1 MPSPG
6 DESIGSM
13 FSGIGIFSAAIYPQF
28 VYILWIAK
36 PCATI
41 STVGKS
47 DSQNST
53 PRPHPSLGKL
63 AQAGFP
69 LFPGMPLGALRPE
82 PRYELGAGR
91 LQRAGDGFRL
101 RGFISTL
108 LNIRG
113 RLCLRLMCGHLCL
126 CGGLLPRGL
135 QRRETFAGN
144 FADPVLRAPRVACG
158 LAVTG
163 AQAVA
168 EPPA

>member
-6 DESIGSM
+6 AESIGSM

-41 STVGKS
+41 SPVGKS

-82 PRYELGAGR
+82 PRYELGDAHLAVVLAEDVLG
-91 LQRAGDGFRL
+91 GVP
-101 RGFISTL
+101 
-108 LNIRG
+108 N
-113 RLCLRLMCGHLCL
+113 HLCL
-126 CGGLLPRGL
+126 GSAPLRPPVQGDR
-135 QRRETFAGN
+135 A
-144 FADPVLRAPRVACG
+144 ADPPLRAP
-158 LAVTG
+158 L
-163 AQAVA
+163 
-168 EPPA
+168 